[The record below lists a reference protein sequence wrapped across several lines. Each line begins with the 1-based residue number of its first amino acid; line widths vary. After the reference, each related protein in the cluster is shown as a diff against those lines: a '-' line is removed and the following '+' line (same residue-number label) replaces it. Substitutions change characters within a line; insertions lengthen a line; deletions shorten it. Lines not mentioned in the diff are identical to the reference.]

1 MKTSTTRTQTK
12 TTKATTAWQMVT
24 VADDQTSNGEAN
36 GEANGEDEDDEGG
49 KTATKPATTTAT
61 AMEGRDQWRARLR
74 IWDVWTVTF
83 S

>member
-12 TTKATTAWQMVT
+12 TTKGTTAWQMVT

-61 AMEGRDQWRARLR
+61 AMEGRDQWRA
-74 IWDVWTVTF
+74 
-83 S
+83 